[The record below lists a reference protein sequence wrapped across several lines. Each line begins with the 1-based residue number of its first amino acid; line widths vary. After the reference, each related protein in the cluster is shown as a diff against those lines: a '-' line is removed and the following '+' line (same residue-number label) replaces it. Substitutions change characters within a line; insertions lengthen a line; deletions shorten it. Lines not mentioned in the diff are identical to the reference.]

1 MVRARVRLWVQ
12 QSKDLT
18 NRTTSP
24 YLAPKNKIGPVRG
37 RGWAGAPHL
46 RRRRRSLR
54 ASLTL
59 GSRSGPAHELEPK
72 AASKPRQSC
81 AHRGLKQARNRAEMF
96 PISPEF
102 TTPSRQSLRAPN
114 LKSHLLLDESSEVPH
129 QRQAA

>member
-1 MVRARVRLWVQ
+1 MVRARVRLWVHQ
-12 QSKDLT
+12 RKDLT
-18 NRTTSP
+18 HRTTST

-72 AASKPRQSC
+72 AASKPRQSF
-81 AHRGLKQARNRAEMF
+81 AHRGLKHARNRAEMF
-96 PISPEF
+96 PISPHI
-102 TTPSRQSLRAPN
+102 TPPS
-114 LKSHLLLDESSEVPH
+114 PH
-129 QRQAA
+129 